1 MLRIIACRTLTSTF
15 GSFAKKKSLRIKK
28 NRIEGKMGFFKN
40 TLFWKAVLVALAA
53 PRLHAQ
59 NATDNATGNATG
71 NTTGNATVTP
81 ALPLCSELQAAADAA
96 AGNSTGN
103 ATAECVIIASLGRRV
118 SVGGG
123 GFFSSVTS
131 SSSFR
136 GSLLLTMV

>member
-1 MLRIIACRTLTSTF
+1 
-15 GSFAKKKSLRIKK
+15 
-28 NRIEGKMGFFKN
+28 MGIFKN

-103 ATAECVIIASLGRRV
+103 ATAECVIIIASLARRV
-118 SVGGG
+118 SVGG
-123 GFFSSVTS
+123 FF
-131 SSSFR
+131 FFFPP
-136 GSLLLTMV
+136 LLLLLLFEVPSCLRWFRSDPFACFDPMWP